1 MPRSTFAMFAAF
13 VVIALIAACAPT
25 AATSQPSPS
34 NLQVVAVETFLADIA
49 QNVAGER
56 VHVQVLMPLGVDA
69 HAFEPTP
76 QDVKKV
82 ADSDVFIVNGA
93 GFEGFL
99 DKLLENAGGT
109 RLYIEA
115 SKGLV
120 SRERKAD
127 EPHAED
133 TVGDPH
139 FWFDPTKTIRYVE
152 NIRDGLTQADP
163 AGAATYKSNAD
174 AYIQKLNALDT
185 NIKDQVNAIPS
196 ANRKLVTDHDTF
208 GYFADRYGFQIVGMI
223 VPSVSTAD
231 STSAQNLAELI
242 QAIQATGA
250 KAIFLEVNA
259 NPQVAEQIARET
271 GARIVTGLYT
281 HSVSEPNGPAPT
293 YIQMLEY
300 DTRKIVDALQ

>member
-174 AYIQKLNALDT
+174 AYIQKLNALDA
-185 NIKDQVNAIPS
+185 NIKNQVNAIPS

>member
-56 VHVQVLMPLGVDA
+56 VHVQALMPLGVDA

-174 AYIQKLNALDT
+174 AYIQKLNALDA

>member
-174 AYIQKLNALDT
+174 AYIQKLNALDA